1 MKPEMLQVQQYLN
14 VHPILG
20 KNEGLRKKYVVLL
33 KFFVEKQGRGDLWS
47 KQMLK
52 LYSDKIVGEGFEL
65 GKEKTKDLNI
75 IEQFKFFKYRYYLL
89 TDCLFIRYFDDKK
102 KGQKIVEDIIE
113 FYGER
118 YRKKL
123 EIVYEAFYST
133 ESDSFLK
140 SFAELKDVY
149 TIIWNNRS
157 FKAQPLKK
165 IMITANMSAGKST
178 LLNALAGKKINKTQ
192 GEACTAKLHYLYN
205 KAGEDGLNYELD
217 HDLELDAS
225 VETLMTDNS
234 ENDSTDI
241 IVGTRFRSI
250 GEIDAHICII
260 DTPGVNSAMN
270 KSHRKIT
277 NEAIKNVDCDL
288 MIYLINGEEPA
299 RDDDIKHLKYV
310 KNNYDGDIIFLVNRL
325 DRYRKNEGSV
335 KNTLNNIV
343 GDLEKVGFQKPVVY
357 PVSAYAGYL
366 GKMALFSESLSEDEL
381 DELDFVKRKLKKDD
395 YSYDKFY
402 PLTIVEGASSDE
414 LEELL
419 LHSGILSLEKIIY
432 Q

>member
-1 MKPEMLQVQQYLN
+1 M
-14 VHPILG
+14 
-20 KNEGLRKKYVVLL
+20 
-33 KFFVEKQGRGDLWS
+33 
-47 KQMLK
+47 
-52 LYSDKIVGEGFEL
+52 
-65 GKEKTKDLNI
+65 
-75 IEQFKFFKYRYYLL
+75 L

-178 LLNALAGKKINKTQ
+178 LLNALAGKKVNKTQ
-192 GEACTAKLHYLYN
+192 NDTCTAKLHYLYN
-205 KAGEDGLNYELD
+205 KAGEDGLSYELD

-225 VETLMTDNS
+225 LDILMTDND

-241 IVGTRFRSI
+241 VVGTRFRSVEDVN
-250 GEIDAHICII
+250 GHICFI
-260 DTPGVNSAMN
+260 DTPGVNSSMD
-270 KSHRKIT
+270 KDHRKMS
-277 NEAIKNVDCDL
+277 NAAIGAADCDVL
-288 MIYLINGEEPA
+288 LYLFNGENIGS
-299 RDDDIKHLKYV
+299 DDDIKHLKFV
-310 KNNYDGDIIFLVNRL
+310 KDNYDGKIIFLVNKL
-325 DRYRKNEGSV
+325 DHYKKDVDSV
-335 KNTLNNIV
+335 KSTLEAV
-343 GDLEKVGFQKPVVY
+343 EKDLKKIGFENPIIY
-357 PVSAYAGYL
+357 PLSAYAGYL
-366 GKMALFSESLSEDEL
+366 GKMALYGEKLSEDEQ
-381 DELDFVKRKLKKDD
+381 DDIDFVKRKLKRDD
-395 YSYDKFY
+395 FSYEKYY
-402 PLTIVEGASSDE
+402 PVDVKVKCSDE
-414 LEELL
+414 ELGELL

-432 Q
+432 S

>member
-1 MKPEMLQVQQYLN
+1 MKTEMIQVQQYLN

-33 KFFVEKQGRGDLWS
+33 NFFVEKQGRGDLWS

-102 KGQKIVEDIIE
+102 KGQKIVEDIIQ

-140 SFAELKDVY
+140 GFAELKDVY
-149 TIIWNNRS
+149 KIIWNNRS

-165 IMITANMSAGKST
+165 IIITANMSAGKST
-178 LLNALAGKKINKTQ
+178 LLNALAGKKVNKTQ
-192 GEACTAKLHYLYN
+192 NDTCTAKLHYLYN
-205 KAGEDGLNYELD
+205 KAGEDGLSYELD

-225 VETLMTDNS
+225 FDILMTDND

-241 IVGTRFRSI
+241 VVGTRFRSI
-250 GEIDAHICII
+250 EDVKGHICFI
-260 DTPGVNSAMN
+260 DTPGVNSSMN
-270 KSHRKIT
+270 KEHRKIS
-277 NEAIKNVDCDL
+277 NAAIKTVDCDIL
-288 MIYLINGEEPA
+288 LYLFNGGNFCS
-299 RDDDIKHLKYV
+299 DDDIKHLKYV
-310 KNNYDGDIIFLVNRL
+310 KDNYDGKILFLVNKL
-325 DRYRKNEGSV
+325 DDYQTGVDSV
-335 KNTLNNIV
+335 NGTLEAIKK
-343 GDLEKVGFQKPVVY
+343 DLEKIGFENPIIY
-357 PVSAYAGYL
+357 PLSAYAGYL
-366 GKMALFSESLSEDEL
+366 GKMALYKESLSEDEQ
-381 DELDFVKRKLKKDD
+381 DFIELLKKSLKRDEF
-395 YSYDKFY
+395 SYEKYYPVDVKVRCSDKE
-402 PLTIVEGASSDE
+402 TG
-414 LEELL
+414 ELL
-419 LHSGILSLEKIIY
+419 LHSGILSLEKILY
-432 Q
+432 S